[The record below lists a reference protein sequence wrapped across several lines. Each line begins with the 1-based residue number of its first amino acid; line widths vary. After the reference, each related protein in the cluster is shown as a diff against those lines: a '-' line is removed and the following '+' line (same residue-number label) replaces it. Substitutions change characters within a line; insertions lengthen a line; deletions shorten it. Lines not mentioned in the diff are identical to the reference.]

1 MNELANAFLEPA
13 TEIGPKIPGAVL
25 DLLVGYL
32 IIKIVMFF
40 FKRFVRILR
49 TSAAVKSILVKLTET
64 LLWAFLVLYILNYL
78 GLGNLV
84 VAFTGSVVLIGFIL
98 NNGLAQAISDVFAGL
113 ELSKDK
119 DFRVGIT
126 VSTNEEK
133 IEGEIVS
140 MNLRKVKLID
150 SKGRLHIVPNSLFDK
165 NEWILIKEKDESN
178 KPKK

>member
-13 TEIGPKIPGAVL
+13 SEIAPKIPGAIL

-32 IIKIVMFF
+32 VIKTVMFF
-40 FKRFVRILR
+40 FKKFVRLLR
-49 TSAAVKSILVKLTET
+49 ASSAIKSILVKLTET

-84 VAFTGSVVLIGFIL
+84 VAFTGSVVVIGFIL
-98 NNGLAQAISDVFAGL
+98 NNGLSQTISDVFAGM

-119 DFRVGIT
+119 DFKVGAH
-126 VSTNEEK
+126 VSTNEDK
-133 IEGEIVS
+133 IAGEVMS

-150 SKGRLHIVPNSLFDK
+150 SKGRLHVVPNSIFDK
-165 NEWILIKEKDESN
+165 NEWILVKQKDEGN
-178 KPKK
+178 KSKK